1 MGQRGTR
8 NSQTGLTERIHR
20 LDFTVDWPPGHAAAY
35 LIEGP
40 EPILV
45 DAGVPDER
53 GTEELETGLAAHDY
67 VPKDIAHLLLTHPHS
82 DHIGQAAT
90 VVERADPVVYAPR
103 PIRDRL
109 RRSTDDLAAG
119 VRRTAR
125 QSGFDGDQL
134 DGAIEEAV
142 DSLRRSRRLL
152 PPDEIDVALGYDEP
166 FTVAGHR
173 FEAIHTPGH
182 QAEHACFQVSTDG
195 AELLFAGDVL
205 IQPFRAG
212 AINVGLDIGAY
223 DAIIEYY
230 AAYDRLSGRDVE
242 RVFPGHGPVFT
253 DYEATIAR
261 SRDDLDDLLDS
272 VAGTL
277 ESLSPATPLRL
288 AQERASGGR
297 LTHVL
302 LDTIGALGCLDRCG
316 RVAFDVEDGVRQY
329 RCVDAERR

>member
-1 MGQRGTR
+1 MEQQGTQNPR
-8 NSQTGLTERIHR
+8 AGLVERIHR

-40 EPILV
+40 DPILV

-53 GTEELETGLAAHDY
+53 GTKELETGLAAHGY
-67 VPKDIAHLLLTHPHS
+67 APTDIAHLLLTHPHS

-90 VVERADPVVYAPR
+90 AVERADPTVYAPR
-103 PIRDRL
+103 PMVERL

-119 VRRTAR
+119 VRRTGR
-125 QSGFDGDQL
+125 QSGFDEEQL
-134 DGAIEEAV
+134 DGAVEEAL

-152 PPDEIDVALGYDEP
+152 PPDEIDVALDFGTE
-166 FTVAGHR
+166 FTVADHH

-182 QAEHACFQVSTDG
+182 QADHTCFRVSTDG
-195 AELLFAGDVL
+195 AGLLFAGDAL
-205 IQPFRAG
+205 IQSFRAG
-212 AINVGLDIGAY
+212 AINVGLDVGAY
-223 DAIIEYY
+223 DAIVQYY
-230 AAYDRLSGRDVE
+230 TAYNRLSGRDVE

-261 SRDDLDDLLDS
+261 SRGDLDDLLDG
-272 VAGTL
+272 VARTL
-277 ESLSPATPLRL
+277 DPLSPATPLRL

-302 LDTIGALGCLDRCG
+302 LDTIGALGCLDSRN
-316 RVAFDVEDGVRQY
+316 RVTFDIADGVRRY
-329 RCVDAERR
+329 RCVSTEP